1 MLGNLNFYLVYTSP
15 LLPIGMPRTRFV
27 SILIPIFVTVGQRVM
42 AYALVELG
50 IQ

>member
-1 MLGNLNFYLVYTSP
+1 ML
-15 LLPIGMPRTRFV
+15 RTLFV

-42 AYALVELG
+42 AYVLVELG